1 MAFLVLLSQVDAFA
15 QQLKVFSVASVE
27 DDPFDMSASVKAST
41 KKVDGSGDLYAIL
54 KITSD
59 DPEDDLR
66 EYNFDFGVLNSF
78 VEVYDA
84 EGEIWVYVQKN
95 AKQVTISR
103 NGYRTVNRY
112 DLQRTFE
119 SGKVYRMKLSVKP
132 EPTLIHSQILQF
144 NITPNQSGVMVTYRS
159 DVAGSDKIL
168 FGTTDVNGSVAKS
181 MKLGTYYYEVVAEH
195 YQTSEGMIVLDQR
208 NGHYIEEVVLQSN
221 FAEVALNASEGV
233 KIYINGEYV
242 GEHNWIGRL
251 YPDTYQIECRKEN
264 HRSVYKTF
272 KFYKGES
279 YNITLPQPEPIV
291 GTLRL
296 FSNPLGAKIIID
308 GKEYGKT
315 PKIIDDLL
323 IGNHYV
329 SLTMPKYKAVQ
340 RVVKIKEGEE
350 NEENIIMYLEDQYA
364 SEHIYNVSV
373 SVQNANVTMKSE
385 PVSDNIQGKG
395 ILRKNNTYVDIS
407 GQFISMSG
415 VYSAIG
421 KYFNKFNLEAFYN
434 YGLDRQIGYLVYHQ
448 MNKSVEQTMKCM
460 SYGLKLGYGICAWN
474 RMRFTPQFGMGVL
487 NVYSADL
494 NSFAIIST
502 LNCRF
507 EFAITKWLGV
517 SIVPEFSFAVHRSAL
532 YQDMSEMFPKV
543 KQWGNGFNLRGG
555 LIFMF

>member
-264 HRSVYKTF
+264 HRSVYEAF

-364 SEHIYNVSV
+364 SEHIYNVSG
-373 SVQNANVTMKSE
+373 SVQNANVTMKSA

-494 NSFAIIST
+494 NSFAITIA
-502 LNCRF
+502 
-507 EFAITKWLGV
+507 AI
-517 SIVPEFSFAVHRSAL
+517 IFS
-532 YQDMSEMFPKV
+532 
-543 KQWGNGFNLRGG
+543 
-555 LIFMF
+555 